1 MTSFMKYVALAIAL
15 AATGCQGPGQPPGD
29 GIALR
34 SLGSGLPSDVVPAH
48 RHALLYVSAF
58 NGPLYAFTY
67 PQGKLVGQ
75 VTTYFGGAGICSD
88 KQGNVYVDAPTAY
101 TVYVFLHGG
110 LFPIYELSEASE
122 EALPYG
128 CAVNPRSG
136 DLAVTNLEGFVS
148 VYKGARGTPQAY
160 SLPGLYEAFFCA
172 YDDKGNLFATGDD
185 NSGRFALAE
194 LPAGSGSAKAIA
206 VNASIAVGN
215 GIAWNGKDLVLQSAA
230 SSGSATLLRVRVKGS
245 SGTVVGTT
253 TLAAPVNSSPPQ
265 FVLDGHRIV
274 EPDSGNADVG
284 FWAYPAGG
292 PPTKTLQSV
301 GSELIGVTI
310 SR

>member
-1 MTSFMKYVALAIAL
+1 M
-15 AATGCQGPGQPPGD
+15 
-29 GIALR
+29 
-34 SLGSGLPSDVVPAH
+34 
-48 RHALLYVSAF
+48 RHA
-58 NGPLYAFTY
+58 
-67 PQGKLVGQ
+67 
-75 VTTYFGGAGICSD
+75 
-88 KQGNVYVDAPTAY
+88 
-101 TVYVFLHGG
+101 G
-110 LFPIYELSEASE
+110 LFPIYELDEASE

-128 CAVNPRSG
+128 CAVNRRTG

-206 VNASIAVGN
+206 VDASIAVGY

-230 SSGSATLLRVRVKGS
+230 VSGSATLLRIKVKGS

-253 TLAAPVNSSPPQ
+253 TLAAPVNSYPAQ
-265 FVLDGHRIV
+265 FVLDGHSGRGTRFRQRRRRLLGLSGRWLADEDAAKRWFRIDRRHDQPL
-274 EPDSGNADVG
+274 ETTS
-284 FWAYPAGG
+284 
-292 PPTKTLQSV
+292 
-301 GSELIGVTI
+301 
-310 SR
+310 